1 MAATHVPKTAPDGHH
16 HETSDDS
23 AARAAARSSARLTP
37 SQVSDLVKLA
47 GSEIRQRGLAQVGI
61 FRPLRVGTNQA
72 AVERLIELALLDADP
87 NKYAEVFSS
96 TQPGAPSSSWVS
108 ESLAIGRPDAK
119 RLFVKEL
126 AYAGVNDVAELI
138 KWAYRHLQW
147 GSQAFPVSWYTTFV
161 DSERDSQYPLDAYT
175 KLLLPM
181 LSADARQLLEETF
194 GLLSTVVAH
203 HVANTMSA
211 ERMCKTFGLWLFK
224 GADAGVNTAKDF
236 QTFVRQWMRCTRQM
250 EHLFLAYLRDQSSRL
265 QYIPTRLTQL
275 LQGYP
280 VVSDDAELRAPG
292 LYRVSTSS
300 NKALLLSMEA
310 NSASRNQRRR
320 SSRDPLRM
328 LNDAIDATVK
338 EGDLSP
344 EADDWSSVVKLT
356 GRANQGEAEVSDF
369 GLLCEDSQNGLEL
382 SAALQMEEAQPRPTD
397 DEVDGNSISRVRDI
411 LFEEDMRMLTV
422 VSEELERRSKSGAA
436 SGDGVSTGGQ
446 LLSRPEDAQA
456 DQSAQW
462 PRSLAPSLLDTDSFL
477 QPHRGHRDPVQLS
490 PVREDSST
498 SLAMDANSPNG
509 WSAFEQT
516 GFQGTSAEPQLSQPL
531 KMSIDQVM
539 EERRTLEPIAS
550 TRRRGSTTIGAIRR
564 AASVGALRRSS
575 SQNSA
580 LPTLPDTNGLY
591 DDEKAEGAKIN
602 KISAIDFDE
611 VLASV
616 WQDTLLDDNAAP
628 SLPDFVAVRLNAK
641 AALRLISLGPE
652 ALETQSTTQDQRSS
666 SRSPPSL
673 LSTGSLG
680 ARSLPWL
687 IVETPHE
694 ADSPAAANVPVQPK
708 PKKPRHSFSAESR
721 SALRLVGGG
730 GGGEGSERQSRP
742 FGRALSLRR
751 SRTFNKQRQQD
762 EARLSFGGSRT
773 DIDQVSH
780 GVGEAD
786 TASIDDRRSLFAPSV
801 RSLKAKL
808 AVPSALSRHKS
819 VKRVSSAF
827 GLRHDRGVQPPLPTM
842 AAADLSG
849 DPQNGVGPPEASTA
863 PGFSATAELAK
874 KSSANEQPSAG
885 ESGDVHLLASP
896 ASEAPSQS
904 LHQTPGS
911 SKAAAAATYG
921 DEDAAAMSAASA
933 VSNRA
938 I

>member
-1 MAATHVPKTAPDGHH
+1 MKLFDAFISAEPKSDLCCATQHRHRQEPPTPELPPTLQLDLPFSDGEQAAEEINISTQNGSQVAATHGPKTASEGHH
-16 HETSDDS
+16 HETSDNS

-37 SQVSDLVKLA
+37 SQVSDVVKLA

-61 FRPLRVGTNQA
+61 FRPLRVGTNQD

-87 NKYAEVFSS
+87 NKYAAVFSS

-119 RLFVKEL
+119 RLFIKEL

-161 DSERDSQYPLDAYT
+161 NSERDSQYLHDAYT

-211 ERMCKTFGLWLFK
+211 ERMCKTFGFWLFK
-224 GADAGVNTAKDF
+224 SADAGASTAKDL
-236 QTFVRQWMRCTRQM
+236 QTFVRQWKRYTRQM

-280 VVSDDAELRAPG
+280 VVSVDAELRAPG
-292 LYRVSTSS
+292 LNRVSTSS
-300 NKALLLSMEA
+300 NKALLLSMEV

-320 SSRDPLRM
+320 SSKDPLRM
-328 LNDAIDATVK
+328 LNDALDATMK

-356 GRANQGEAEVSDF
+356 GRADQGEAEVSDF
-369 GLLCEDSQNGLEL
+369 GLLREDSQNGLEL

-397 DEVDGNSISRVRDI
+397 DEVEGNPISRVRDI
-411 LFEEDMRMLTV
+411 LFEEDVRMLTV

-446 LLSRPEDAQA
+446 LLSRPEDVQA
-456 DQSAQW
+456 DHSAQW
-462 PRSLAPSLLDTDSFL
+462 PRSAAPSLLDTDSFM
-477 QPHRGHRDPVQLS
+477 QSHRGHRDPVMLP

-498 SLAMDANSPNG
+498 SLAMDANGPNG

-516 GFQGTSAEPQLSQPL
+516 GFNGTSTEPL

-539 EERRTLEPIAS
+539 EERRALEPIAS
-550 TRRRGSTTIGAIRR
+550 SRRRGSAIGAIRR

-575 SQNSA
+575 SQTSA

-602 KISAIDFDE
+602 KISAIEFDE

-616 WQDTLLDDNAAP
+616 WQDTLLDDSAAP

-652 ALETQSTTQDQRSS
+652 ALETQNTTQDRRS

-687 IVETPHE
+687 IVETRHE
-694 ADSPAAANVPVQPK
+694 SDGPAAANAPVQPK

-721 SALRLVGGG
+721 SALRLVAGGPG
-730 GGGEGSERQSRP
+730 DGSERHSRP

-751 SRTFNKQRQQD
+751 TRTFNKQHQQD

-773 DIDQVSH
+773 DLDQTSQ
-780 GVGEAD
+780 GVGETDA
-786 TASIDDRRSLFAPSV
+786 ASIDDRRSLFAPSV

-827 GLRHDRGVQPPLPTM
+827 GLRRGRAPQPPLPTV
-842 AAADLSG
+842 APAGLSG
-849 DPQNGVGPPEASTA
+849 HLNGVGSHEASTA
-863 PGFSATAELAK
+863 LGSSTTAEPRK
-874 KSSANEQPSAG
+874 ESPANEQP
-885 ESGDVHLLASP
+885 P
-896 ASEAPSQS
+896 AE
-904 LHQTPGS
+904 
-911 SKAAAAATYG
+911 
-921 DEDAAAMSAASA
+921 
-933 VSNRA
+933 
-938 I
+938 